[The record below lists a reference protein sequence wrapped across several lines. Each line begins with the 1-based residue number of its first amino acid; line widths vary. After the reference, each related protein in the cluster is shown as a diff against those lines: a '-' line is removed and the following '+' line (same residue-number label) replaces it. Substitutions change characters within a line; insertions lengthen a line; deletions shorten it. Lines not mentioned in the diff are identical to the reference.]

1 MSMQTSL
8 ARASARAAEDDWRD
22 HKRACATCQPAARR
36 RAWAD
41 LCPDGSRIRADLGHA
56 RADLEQQRELDR
68 QPVPGQGTLI

>member
-41 LCPDGSRIRADLGHA
+41 LCPDGSRIR
-56 RADLEQQRELDR
+56 RAMYQAMTHLEQQRKLDR